1 MFKKSLRTKWLVP
14 VAALVLT
21 VSIGSAAFAASGAS
35 STDTTAPAPS
45 TAVTAPDT
53 TGVSTSTD
61 AIAAT
66 SATDSTGATD
76 STAGT
81 DSAPWGHQRSDET
94 LLTGD
99 ALAKVTAIAQQQA
112 GSDATVVRV
121 ETDSDA
127 RETGHAA
134 YEAHVVKAD
143 GTAET
148 IYVDKSFNYV
158 STETQPAGGHG
169 CPGGKNDN
177 DSDDATSGASTSTS
191 ASTTAN

>member
-1 MFKKSLRTKWLVP
+1 MKKSLKMKWLVP

-35 STDTTAPAPS
+35 STDTTAAATS
-45 TAVTAPDT
+45 TAVTATAP
-53 TGVSTSTD
+53 TD
-61 AIAAT
+61 AS
-66 SATDSTGATD
+66 SAPAGATD
-76 STAGT
+76 SQ
-81 DSAPWGHQRSDET
+81 PWGKQRSDET

-112 GSDATVVRV
+112 GSGAKIVRV

-127 RETGHAA
+127 SETGHGA

-143 GTAET
+143 GTAAT
-148 IYVDKSFNYV
+148 VYVDSSFNYV

-177 DSDDATSGASTSTS
+177 DSDDAGSTTSTS
-191 ASTTAN
+191 ASTTTN